1 MRRQLFPLWHVWLPA
16 SLIALVALLFIPG
29 RASADGIIICD
40 PGPCPMPRPVFPLAI
55 QYHRVTVTIDNQVA
69 TTHVDQLFRN
79 DNNFQVE
86 GTYIFPLP
94 AEAAVSD
101 FAMWVDG
108 QKIEGKVLAADE
120 ARQIYNRIV
129 QQSRDPALLEYV
141 GRGAVQAHI
150 FPVPAGETRR
160 IELTY
165 TQVLKAENGLLH
177 YRYPLNTEKFSAQ
190 PLEQVTVSVK
200 VTSAQPV
207 RAIYSPSHTLDI
219 ARADDF
225 HFSAGYEENNVTP
238 RTDFDLYY
246 SVSTDTIGV
255 NLLTYRDPATGE
267 GFFLL
272 MAAPSLDA
280 DVSAVAAKDVILVL
294 DKSGSMDGQKFQQA
308 QAALK
313 YVLEHL
319 NAEDRFNI
327 IAFSTG
333 LQRFDQGLQRAS
345 AAARA
350 AAWVD
355 TLRAQGGTDIN
366 RALLE
371 ALSLTGNGADSASR
385 PTIVIFLTDGL
396 PTEGVVDPDQI
407 VANVAQAASSN
418 LMVRLFAFGVGNDV
432 DTLLL
437 DKLAE
442 QNHGASAYVRPGQR
456 IDETISGF
464 YAKVSMPVL
473 SNISLDFGPVQAE
486 DLYPSPLPDL
496 FAGAQLV
503 TVGRYQNPGPATI
516 TLQGVVNGQKRTI
529 PYPDQTFR
537 SSGGDEFIP
546 RLWATRRIGYI
557 LNQIRLHGEDKE
569 LIDEIVALSVRYGI
583 VTPYTSYL
591 VTEANILSS
600 DTRSQVASN
609 QYSQAATAA
618 PAPSSGA
625 AAVDKSVGQSALGG
639 AEVPV
644 APAGEAAN
652 IVQTVGNRTF
662 LLSNGVWI
670 DTAFDTSKMKAS
682 PVEFGSADYFNL
694 LSARPELAA
703 PFALGPRVIAFTSD
717 GAAYEVTDQAAPPL
731 SPPPTYTPAAPTV
744 VAPTSMAPTS
754 QVPTLGAG
762 TPVPSTPIAAVTG
775 APATRATP
783 PAATPPTQ
791 VPPTPAKGGSGGPC
805 ASVLLVPA
813 LVALPFVLRRRR

>member
-1 MRRQLFPLWHVWLPA
+1 MHRSIVALRPAWLLV
-16 SLIALVALLFIPG
+16 SLIALMALLVVPG
-29 RASADGIIICD
+29 QASADGIIICD
-40 PGPCPMPRPVFPLAI
+40 PGPCPKPRPVFPLAI

-94 AEAAVSD
+94 AEASVSD

-190 PLEQVTVSVK
+190 PLEQVSISVK

-246 SVSTDTIGV
+246 SVSTDAIGV

-272 MAAPSLDA
+272 MAAPSLNA
-280 DVSAVAAKDVILVL
+280 EASAVAAKDVILIL
-294 DKSGSMDGQKFQQA
+294 DKSGSMDGEKFKQA

-333 LQRFDQGLQRAS
+333 LQRFDQGLQPAS
-345 AAARA
+345 AAGRA

-355 TLRAQGGTDIN
+355 TLRAEGGTDIN

-371 ALSLTGNGADSASR
+371 ALSLTGAPADSAAR
-385 PTIVIFLTDGL
+385 PTILIFLTDGL

-407 VANVAQAASSN
+407 LANVAQAAPSN
-418 LMVRLFAFGVGNDV
+418 QMARLFAFGVGNDV

-464 YAKVSMPVL
+464 YAKVSLPVL
-473 SNISLDFGPVQAE
+473 SNISLDFGPVQTE

-496 FAGAQLV
+496 FAGAQLI
-503 TVGRYQNPGPATI
+503 TLGRYQNPGPATI
-516 TLQGVVNGQKRTI
+516 TLQGVVNGEKRTI
-529 PYPDQTFR
+529 TYPDQTFR

-557 LNQIRLHGEDKE
+557 LNQIRLHGENKE
-569 LIDEIVALSVRYGI
+569 LIDEVVALSVRYGI

-591 VTEANILSS
+591 VTEANILSG
-600 DTRSQVASN
+600 DTRSQVAN
-609 QYSQAATAA
+609 DQYNQAANAA

-625 AAVDKSVGQSALGG
+625 AAVDKSVEQSALGG

-652 IVQTVGNRTF
+652 MVQTVGSRTF
-662 LLSNGVWI
+662 LLSDGIWI
-670 DTAFDTSKMKAS
+670 DTAFDTSKMKAT

-731 SPPPTYTPAAPTV
+731 SAPPTYTPVAPSV
-744 VAPTSMAPTS
+744 VAPTSLAPTRATREI
-754 QVPTLGAG
+754 PTLGVS
-762 TPVPSTPIAAVTG
+762 TPVPATAIAAATS
-775 APATRATP
+775 APNPTAGV
-783 PAATPPTQ
+783 TPPTQ
-791 VPPTPAKGGSGGPC
+791 VPPTPAKSGGGGPC
-805 ASVLLVPA
+805 ASTLLLPA